1 MSNETNIS
9 KIAQAVANANANG
22 NAVPTRFSDFV
33 EEMREESM
41 TQDVVVRHGLLPAP
55 SYDVNAE
62 VDIATPRHTLG
73 RDSETETDF
82 DNDEN
87 LVDMDS
93 VSGSLRDI
101 FND

>member
-1 MSNETNIS
+1 MSNESNIS
-9 KIAQAVANANANG
+9 MIAQAVANANANG
-22 NAVPTRFSDFV
+22 NAVPSRFSDFV
-33 EEMREESM
+33 EEMKEESM
-41 TQDVVVRHGLLPAP
+41 TEDVVVKHGLLPAT
-55 SYDVNAE
+55 SYDVNDE
-62 VDIATPRHTLG
+62 VEIATPRHTLG
-73 RDSETETDF
+73 RDSDTETDF

>member
-1 MSNETNIS
+1 MSNQSNIS
-9 KIAQAVANANANG
+9 KIAQAVAHANANG
-22 NAVPTRFSDFV
+22 NAVPAQFKGLIQ
-33 EEMREESM
+33 ELREEHLAEN
-41 TQDVVVRHGLLPAP
+41 VVVEHGLLPAT
-55 SYDVNAE
+55 SYDVNDE
-62 VDIATPRHTLG
+62 VEIATPRHTLG
-73 RDSETETDF
+73 RDSNTETDF